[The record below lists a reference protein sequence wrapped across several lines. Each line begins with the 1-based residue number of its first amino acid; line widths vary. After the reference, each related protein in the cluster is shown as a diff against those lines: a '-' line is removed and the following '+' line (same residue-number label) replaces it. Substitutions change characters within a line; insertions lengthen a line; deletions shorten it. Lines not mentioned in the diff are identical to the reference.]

1 MFILI
6 IRSTAP
12 AGLDW
17 PLAEYQIVVE
27 VAAAPEAIT
36 PLIKRL
42 RVSFGFTIYIRLR
55 NVDRNSD
62 FELFNLNENY
72 SHKLFFIL
80 GS

>member
-55 NVDRNSD
+55 NVDRISD

>member
-80 GS
+80 SS

>member
-42 RVSFGFTIYIRLR
+42 GVSFGFTIYIRLR

>member
-17 PLAEYQIVVE
+17 PLAVYQIVVE

-42 RVSFGFTIYIRLR
+42 RVSFGFTVYIRLR

-62 FELFNLNENY
+62 FELINLNENY
-72 SHKLFFIL
+72 SHKLFFLL

>member
-1 MFILI
+1 M
-6 IRSTAP
+6 RSTAP

-17 PLAEYQIVVE
+17 PLAAYQIVVE

-55 NVDRNSD
+55 DVDRNSD
-62 FELFNLNENY
+62 FELLNLNENY
-72 SHKLFFIL
+72 SHKCFLIR
-80 GS
+80 

>member
-17 PLAEYQIVVE
+17 PLAEYQRVVE

-55 NVDRNSD
+55 NVDRISD
-62 FELFNLNENY
+62 FNLFNLNENY

>member
-17 PLAEYQIVVE
+17 PMAEYQIVVE

-72 SHKLFFIL
+72 SHKLFL
-80 GS
+80 LLSS

>member
-27 VAAAPEAIT
+27 VATAPEAIT
-36 PLIKRL
+36 PLMKRL
-42 RVSFGFTIYIRLR
+42 RVSFGFTIYMRLC
-55 NVDRNSD
+55 NVDRNSG

-72 SHKLFFIL
+72 SQQLFFLL

>member
-1 MFILI
+1 
-6 IRSTAP
+6 
-12 AGLDW
+12 
-17 PLAEYQIVVE
+17 VVE

-72 SHKLFFIL
+72 SHKLFL
-80 GS
+80 Y